1 MKRALAGGPCLA
13 LLLTIAGLSAL
24 TERAE
29 AVQPPPI
36 FSNYYVG
43 GPPNGGVPAQL
54 YLCPRPTPPYVGHT
68 WITYQ
73 PLMPHEFLYHHH
85 RNYYRYYSGG
95 YTQTRVR
102 WH

>member
-1 MKRALAGGPCLA
+1 MMRTAQVAAFLVLACGAVALVADQADAATPA
-13 LLLTIAGLSAL
+13 
-24 TERAE
+24 
-29 AVQPPPI
+29 PI

-43 GPPNGGVPAQL
+43 GPPYGGVPAQL

-85 RNYYRYYSGG
+85 RNYYRYYNGG